1 MIIINNTALKEVK
14 AMTSSKIP
22 RLSAPIFSSEFRLGL
37 VLYGGVSLAVYMNG
51 ICQEFYNATRGRG
64 IYKLIKALTDSDIVV
79 DIISGTSAG
88 GVNGVLLGYAIANTT
103 RDKLLDF
110 NSFAG
115 LWREQGDIR
124 NLIRKS
130 APFTSFLDGE
140 GFYQQILEN
149 AFKQNLE
156 NVSDNHDWYS
166 DFGELDL
173 FITATDFQGRDTKT
187 FDHTGNVIDV
197 KDHKVVFCLK
207 YRQDQIDYIDNPF
220 SRDDNNIKALATLC
234 RATSCFPIAFPVVE
248 VSLYPPDEQSK
259 YPLHKKLVDWGN
271 LQNRDLPKE
280 YLNGNKPYTIKLVD
294 GGVLNNRPFTY
305 AVETIYSRVAY
316 RNAERILFY
325 LDPTP
330 DRFQEDIKQK
340 NSEDSP
346 WEIAS
351 KSKIGIPNYQSINK
365 DLQLIEEG
373 NLKVNRYKLL
383 RASVESSIDFNNLPQ
398 RNDPTYLHCRFF
410 ALIDNC
416 IRQILVK
423 KSAFIKEDEEQRRFL
438 NKVGSLF
445 KNLAV
450 SEHIDHSQ
458 YLRNI
463 CSDESILRNIDINF
477 FIKKYCFILG
487 KINELNNKKTR
498 NFAQKR
504 TSDLLKEVLSLRY
517 LAYQLSWQL
526 ELLKLLRKSTN
537 LILQSYNFLEL
548 MSSSDVS
555 QVNFE
560 EIYKFCVVFYAV
572 LLDKDLSFKEVD
584 ASTGKLLDNYY
595 DLCNLIQNDL
605 HHDNYRQKNNIDLS
619 NLKMLL
625 PEYEPSR
632 FQEIFKQ
639 IYEFPV
645 CQILVTKDN
654 YQERDK
660 KIHYLKHKVSKK
672 EQDLRPKEVSKKE
685 LSIAVSQSIL
695 PEIDKYSEQCFEH
708 WSKFMLPEDKEL
720 LENYFKN
727 YLSIDS
733 IIFPYEYLSD
743 IVTKNPIKVSRISPE
758 DAKKGYSHDV
768 KYQKVFGNQLNNF
781 GGFFERFYR
790 SNDLLWGRMDGLNRL
805 VDTLVDLDAMKRFAL
820 HIQKRPH
827 HLSEEEYIEQ
837 LMEESLPHATVEE
850 RDYITNYMLDF
861 YSYHTGEVDDTQA
874 QNCYIEHNYEKFV
887 HNIVKAGQREIL
899 YTDFPGVWKD
909 IPEAKY
915 IKKETKKNINSIGYN
930 DIPPDKIEY
939 CFEKYEELK
948 LQKNQFQLQGSS
960 ILLGFIC
967 WGLQTN
973 FFREILSNYSPK
985 LVKFIIFKHPI
996 LSLTIPI
1003 LIPIVFLLSLL

>member
-1 MIIINNTALKEVK
+1 
-14 AMTSSKIP
+14 
-22 RLSAPIFSSEFRLGL
+22 
-37 VLYGGVSLAVYMNG
+37 
-51 ICQEFYNATRGRG
+51 
-64 IYKLIKALTDSDIVV
+64 
-79 DIISGTSAG
+79 
-88 GVNGVLLGYAIANTT
+88 VLLGYAIANTT

-398 RNDPTYLHCRFF
+398 RNDMH
-410 ALIDNC
+410 NC
-416 IRQILVK
+416 I
-423 KSAFIKEDEEQRRFL
+423 F
-438 NKVGSLF
+438 
-445 KNLAV
+445 
-450 SEHIDHSQ
+450 
-458 YLRNI
+458 
-463 CSDESILRNIDINF
+463 
-477 FIKKYCFILG
+477 
-487 KINELNNKKTR
+487 
-498 NFAQKR
+498 
-504 TSDLLKEVLSLRY
+504 
-517 LAYQLSWQL
+517 
-526 ELLKLLRKSTN
+526 
-537 LILQSYNFLEL
+537 
-548 MSSSDVS
+548 
-555 QVNFE
+555 VNFMHFK
-560 EIYKFCVVFYAV
+560 IYFVF
-572 LLDKDLSFKEVD
+572 
-584 ASTGKLLDNYY
+584 
-595 DLCNLIQNDL
+595 
-605 HHDNYRQKNNIDLS
+605 
-619 NLKMLL
+619 
-625 PEYEPSR
+625 
-632 FQEIFKQ
+632 
-639 IYEFPV
+639 
-645 CQILVTKDN
+645 
-654 YQERDK
+654 
-660 KIHYLKHKVSKK
+660 
-672 EQDLRPKEVSKKE
+672 
-685 LSIAVSQSIL
+685 
-695 PEIDKYSEQCFEH
+695 
-708 WSKFMLPEDKEL
+708 
-720 LENYFKN
+720 
-727 YLSIDS
+727 
-733 IIFPYEYLSD
+733 
-743 IVTKNPIKVSRISPE
+743 
-758 DAKKGYSHDV
+758 
-768 KYQKVFGNQLNNF
+768 
-781 GGFFERFYR
+781 
-790 SNDLLWGRMDGLNRL
+790 
-805 VDTLVDLDAMKRFAL
+805 
-820 HIQKRPH
+820 
-827 HLSEEEYIEQ
+827 
-837 LMEESLPHATVEE
+837 
-850 RDYITNYMLDF
+850 
-861 YSYHTGEVDDTQA
+861 
-874 QNCYIEHNYEKFV
+874 
-887 HNIVKAGQREIL
+887 
-899 YTDFPGVWKD
+899 WKC
-909 IPEAKY
+909 I
-915 IKKETKKNINSIGYN
+915 
-930 DIPPDKIEY
+930 
-939 CFEKYEELK
+939 
-948 LQKNQFQLQGSS
+948 
-960 ILLGFIC
+960 
-967 WGLQTN
+967 
-973 FFREILSNYSPK
+973 R
-985 LVKFIIFKHPI
+985 
-996 LSLTIPI
+996 
-1003 LIPIVFLLSLL
+1003 